1 MPTRITLGSLRA
13 LGACEEG
20 LSDFR
25 STFPRGLTVKPGAR
39 LTPRMAERLASL
51 ARHFDWFAEYDRAT
65 AWAEYDRVR
74 ATARAE
80 YDRVRATAEAE
91 YDRATAEA
99 EYDRATAEAEYVRAT
114 APARAEYVRA
124 TAPARAEYDRVRA
137 GALWRALGGA

>member
-51 ARHFDWFAEYDRAT
+51 ARHFDWFAEYVPAT
-65 AWAEYDRVR
+65 AWAEHRVR
-74 ATARAE
+74 
-80 YDRVRATAEAE
+80 AEAE
-91 YDRATAEA
+91 YV
-99 EYDRATAEAEYVRAT
+99 RATAEAEYVRAT